1 VADNRDWKM
10 QWLRELV
17 TASLAVAIVG
27 VTLWLLVAHFYS
39 VTPRTVAAED
49 IANPALAVAR
59 QLAAQQA
66 FEDRQTVLGVA
77 IGLIGVVTGYFFGRV
92 PVESRAQKAEQAA
105 NKSSEAAASAT
116 TERLEAEKTKE
127 AAERKID
134 DVRATLGRMTDTGG
148 LLSASSA
155 KSSVELTALKQR
167 IG

>member
-92 PVESRAQKAEQAA
+92 PVES
-105 NKSSEAAASAT
+105 KSSEAAASAT